1 MQLELGNRPVERLT
15 EILREAEHAH
25 AVFERRL
32 GHADADWAAWYARH
46 IIDRIS
52 EDESARSE

>member
-1 MQLELGNRPVERLT
+1 MQLELGDRPIERLT

-25 AVFERRL
+25 AVYQRGL
-32 GHADADWAAWYARH
+32 GHADPAWATWYARH
-46 IIDRIS
+46 IIHRLS